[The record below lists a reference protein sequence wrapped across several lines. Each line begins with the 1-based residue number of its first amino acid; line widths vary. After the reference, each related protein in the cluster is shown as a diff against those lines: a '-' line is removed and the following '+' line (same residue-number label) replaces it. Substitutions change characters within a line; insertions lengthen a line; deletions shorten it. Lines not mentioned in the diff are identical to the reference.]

1 MSETRSEERPVPTA
15 VAPISAPVLFALP
28 PAPRDTPMRRRV
40 EALEAALGG
49 AEAAVEALVQSRVDR
64 LGQRWLDQLKAVL
77 VPFRDERKAELDL
90 VRGEFELRI
99 VELVE
104 RLNEIK
110 PAGTGDGGIVERIQ
124 EIILD
129 ERNLTG
135 AALVAL
141 RAETAGLIGALTS
154 RVELLEA
161 ALGEAAQRLRAVE
174 GTLAGIHKLV
184 RDSG

>member
-1 MSETRSEERPVPTA
+1 
-15 VAPISAPVLFALP
+15 
-28 PAPRDTPMRRRV
+28 
-40 EALEAALGG
+40 
-49 AEAAVEALVQSRVDR
+49 
-64 LGQRWLDQLKAVL
+64 VL

>member
-64 LGQRWLDQLKAVL
+64 LGQRWLDQLKV